1 LDKVVLEQYI
11 DACKLIKET
20 EEEIR
25 KIKRRRETIVQGTV
39 KGSLPD
45 FPYTEKRF
53 HVSGLSYSVV
63 SSQRELEEEEK
74 ILEKRKQ
81 NAAMIKRQVE
91 EWLNTIP
98 VRIQRIIQKRFFEQK
113 SWNEVA
119 MSMGR
124 KATADGVI
132 MEFERFMSE
141 KGV

>member
-1 LDKVVLEQYI
+1 M
-11 DACKLIKET
+11 
-20 EEEIR
+20 
-25 KIKRRRETIVQGTV
+25 
-39 KGSLPD
+39 
-45 FPYTEKRF
+45 
-53 HVSGLSYSVV
+53 
-63 SSQRELEEEEK
+63 
-74 ILEKRKQ
+74 EKRKQ

-124 KATADGVI
+124 KATADGVR

>member
-1 LDKVVLEQYI
+1 MDKVVLEQYI
-11 DACKLIKET
+11 DACKPIKET

-124 KATADGVI
+124 KATADGVR